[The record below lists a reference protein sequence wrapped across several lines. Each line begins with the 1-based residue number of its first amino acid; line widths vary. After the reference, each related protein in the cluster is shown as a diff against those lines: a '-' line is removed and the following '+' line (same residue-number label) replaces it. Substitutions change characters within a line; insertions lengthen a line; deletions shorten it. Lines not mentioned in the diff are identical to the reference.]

1 MQTLHSSLVQKFA
14 SLAPLVA
21 GRGGGGGPGWCL
33 DWARPHCEH
42 CLQGGLCCTGA
53 GVCRV
58 CRLQEATLQRAG
70 GRRPELEQGCCGQ
83 CTLVPGV
90 VCTEELATGKVLL
103 FCLVWTLIGLWPSY
117 RLLIGCQRSLLV
129 SNCTCR
135 GLCRAKR
142 ASAGSAPRLQRS
154 LTPRAAGMAH

>member
-1 MQTLHSSLVQKFA
+1 MCVCRIDCRLYTLVWCRNLQA
-14 SLAPLVA
+14 WPRWWLAGAAAA
-21 GRGGGGGPGWCL
+21 GPAGVWTGLGLTVNTVCRGVC
-33 DWARPHCEH
+33 AA
-42 CLQGGLCCTGA
+42 QGA

-90 VCTEELATGKVLL
+90 VCTEELATGKVLPP
-103 FCLVWTLIGLWPSY
+103 CLIWTLIGLWPSY

-135 GLCRAKR
+135 GLCRAER
-142 ASAGSAPRLQRS
+142 ASAVSATRQTFRDKQ
-154 LTPRAAGMAH
+154 